1 MGEER
6 RKGEDKGWGEKGKE
20 NKRSLKYKALRDCFL
35 APEQNVTLGN
45 ISTTHAELQFSLSL
59 LPSPPFRLS
68 PTRRSNSWM
77 WLTKEILKQHTVHW
91 KAAGEKSRR

>member
-6 RKGEDKGWGEKGKE
+6 RKGEEKGRGEKGKE

-59 LPSPPFRLS
+59 LPSPPL
-68 PTRRSNSWM
+68 PP
-77 WLTKEILKQHTVHW
+77 LPHTQEQLLDVVNKRNIEATHS
-91 KAAGEKSRR
+91 ALEGS